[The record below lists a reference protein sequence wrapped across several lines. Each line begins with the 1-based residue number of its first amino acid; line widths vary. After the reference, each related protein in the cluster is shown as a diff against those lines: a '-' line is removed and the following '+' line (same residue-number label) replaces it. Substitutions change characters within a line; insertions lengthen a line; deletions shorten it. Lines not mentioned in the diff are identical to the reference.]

1 MRYACTCG
9 LNDPYPLWCL
19 KMAASNP
26 TCEAPDVVMEGYPV
40 MPPSPR
46 LSRRTQEE
54 VVAENDTSSG
64 EDPDN
69 YPLHSPWSFWF
80 DK

>member
-1 MRYACTCG
+1 
-9 LNDPYPLWCL
+9 
-19 KMAASNP
+19 MADFVPGATSR
-26 TCEAPDVVMEGYPV
+26 DVNVAERSSLT
-40 MPPSPR
+40 PSPR
-46 LSRRTQEE
+46 LSRRTQQE

-69 YPLHSPWSFWF
+69 YPLHSPWSFWL